1 MQVVAATAN
10 PHKLDEMRAVF
21 GDAIELLSR
30 PADVA
35 EVIEDA
41 ATFVGNARLK
51 SQAICAATGRA
62 ALADDSGLEVDVLGG
77 EPGVESAYY
86 GGGDHDQPANRARLL
101 RELAALDSDDRS
113 ARFRTVMV
121 LTWPNGLELVV
132 EGSCEGTIADA
143 ERGTNGFGYDSLFVP
158 ADGDGR
164 TFGEMSDDEK
174 NAMSH
179 RSRACVALLDVLD
192 VSGAQRVTS
201 ASRSI
206 AASADAVFGLI
217 TDPTRQPDFD
227 GNDNLAEGVSTAKVS
242 AVGDMFE
249 TRLTFGVT
257 RENHVV
263 EFEPGRLVAWMPAEP
278 GKAPAGQLWRWEV
291 EPVDDRTCQV
301 THTYDWTELHDPS
314 RYNRAKS
321 TSEAWLMSSIDR
333 LADMAEATGG

>member
-10 PHKLDEMRAVF
+10 AHKLDEMRAVF
-21 GDAIELLSR
+21 GDAIELLPR
-30 PADVA
+30 PDDVT
-35 EVIEDA
+35 EVVEDA

-51 SQAICAATGRA
+51 SQAICAASGLA
-62 ALADDSGLEVDVLGG
+62 ALADDSGLEVDALDG

-101 RELAALDSDDRS
+101 RELAALDSPDRS

-164 TFGEMSDDEK
+164 TFGEMSDEEK

-179 RSRACVALLDVLD
+179 RSRACAALLDVLD
-192 VSGAQRVTS
+192 VSDAVRVTS
-201 ASRSI
+201 ASRTV
-206 AASADAVFGLI
+206 AAPADAVFALI
-217 TDPTRQPDFD
+217 AHPTRQPDFD
-227 GNDNLAEGVSTAKVS
+227 ANDNLAEGVSSAPVA
-242 AVGDMFE
+242 AVGDVFE
-249 TRLTFGVT
+249 TRLTFGAV

-263 EFEPGRLVAWMPAEP
+263 EFEPGRRIAWMPAEP
-278 GKAPAGQLWRWEV
+278 GKAPAGQLWEWKI
-291 EPVDDRTCQV
+291 EPIDDHSCVV
-301 THTYDWTELHDPS
+301 THTYDWTDLHDPS

-321 TSEAWLMSSIDR
+321 TSSEWLMSSIDL
-333 LADMAEATGG
+333 LAEIVAAGE